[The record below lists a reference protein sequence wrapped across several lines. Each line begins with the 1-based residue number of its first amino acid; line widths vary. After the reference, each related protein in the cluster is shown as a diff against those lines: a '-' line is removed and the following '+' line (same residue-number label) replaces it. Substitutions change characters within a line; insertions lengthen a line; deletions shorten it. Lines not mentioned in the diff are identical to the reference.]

1 MSAPRAAVT
10 VMILTVLFLAGCAT
24 DRPAQK
30 KEPAPE
36 RTVFDSP
43 DVDSLH

>member
-1 MSAPRAAVT
+1 MSAT
-10 VMILTVLFLAGCAT
+10 ILVLMLPLFLLAGCAT
-24 DRPAQK
+24 DRPAK
-30 KEPAPE
+30 RESAPE